1 MTVIDANGKVQASS
15 GRFSG
20 PQPPPAPDRSHAAR
34 EGAERST
41 EVQEISA
48 GQILI
53 AMLPIRPRFQQ
64 QSTPGG
70 SAAWRL
76 LEIAI
81 YLRGPQGMLHPLH
94 RNLVILGVAAI
105 ALLAAIIVFMGC
117 SGHMSARRRWRPSF
131 QRPGLFNG
139 CCFLR
144 R

>member
-53 AMLPIRPRFQQ
+53 AMLPIP
-64 QSTPGG
+64 
-70 SAAWRL
+70 
-76 LEIAI
+76 
-81 YLRGPQGMLHPLH
+81 
-94 RNLVILGVAAI
+94 
-105 ALLAAIIVFMGC
+105 AAIIVFMGR

-139 CCFLR
+139 CCFLSR
-144 R
+144 